1 MTTNT
6 AATQDES
13 HLDTGR
19 TASVALHFV
28 TLRKQEIC
36 QNFII
41 IKSAYMNLIISEVF
55 SDLFFAYFY
64 SPTQRPDFACKKGCP
79 NDPIVAMFVSSFK
92 VQWLYN
98 TDVFKY

>member
-6 AATQDES
+6 AATQDQS

-41 IKSAYMNLIISEVF
+41 MKSAYMILTISEVF
-55 SDLFFAYFY
+55 SDLFLHIATLQHRDLILLYMI
-64 SPTQRPDFACKKGCP
+64 KGCP
-79 NDPIVAMFVSSFK
+79 NDSILAMLVPSA
-92 VQWLYN
+92 VV
-98 TDVFKY
+98 THMFKY